1 MNENEKR
8 SLVAHIREQGREEPL
23 APGSEFENALFAERI
38 RDYLS
43 DLFGDEDPAK
53 YI

>member
-1 MNENEKR
+1 MNESEKR
-8 SLVAHIREQGREEPL
+8 SLIAHIKEQGIGEP
-23 APGSEFENALFAERI
+23 PTPESEFENSLFAERI